1 MTVPN
6 LVTFVRLLLVPVFV
20 GLFGAGRPAS
30 AFWVFLTAAVLD
42 TVDGALA
49 RLLRQHSRLGAVLDP
64 LADKLLVLAAI
75 GVLAL
80 RGALPWAFVAL
91 VLLRDVVVVALALAA
106 RLGWLRLDARPSLF
120 GKYAS
125 FALFT
130 TLSIRLIEVAFG
142 DATPARWYVGAPG
155 ALAAILLI
163 AATAEYLYRAL
174 RPAELA

>member
-30 AFWVFLTAAVLD
+30 AFWVFLAAALLD

-49 RLLRQHSRLGAVLDP
+49 RLLKQHSRLGAVLDP

-80 RGALPWAFVAL
+80 RSALPWGFVAI
-91 VLLRDVVVVALALAA
+91 VLLRDVVVVTLALGE
-106 RLGWLRLDARPSLF
+106 RLGWLRLDARPSVF

-130 TLSIRLIEVAFG
+130 TLAIRLIELAFG
-142 DATPARWYVGAPG
+142 EATPARWYVGAPG
-155 ALAAILLI
+155 SLAAVLLV
-163 AATAEYLYRAL
+163 AATAEYALRAL
-174 RPAELA
+174 RPPQLA

>member
-1 MTVPN
+1 MTIPN
-6 LVTFVRLLLVPVFV
+6 LVTFVRLLLVPVFIA
-20 GLFGAGRPAS
+20 LFSAGRPAS

-49 RLLRQHSRLGAVLDP
+49 RLLKQHSKLGAVLDP
-64 LADKLLVLAAI
+64 LADKLLVLAAM

-80 RGALPWAFVAL
+80 QDALPWSFVAL
-91 VLLRDVVVVALALAA
+91 VLSRDLVVLVLALAERA
-106 RLGWLRLDARPSLF
+106 GFVRLDARPSVF

-155 ALAAILLI
+155 TLAALLLL
-163 AATAEYLYRAL
+163 AATAEYALRAL
-174 RPAELA
+174 RPPQLA